1 VRIGYV
7 AGKLLAEPVAKAEIL
22 LYGSFLAT
30 GKGHG
35 TRQALCAGLLGM
47 LPDDER
53 VPESLKLAEEA
64 GVEIV
69 FGKADLRDGHPNSAQ
84 LYLTGSR
91 GRKMEI
97 VGESIGGS
105 RINIASIDGMS
116 ANFSGE
122 YPTLIVNNSD
132 RPGQVA
138 EVTRML
144 EQCAVNIATMQLN
157 RAGRGDDAVMVIECD
172 QEVPGEACERLKRI
186 AGIRKVTYYSPN
198 TTAQKL
204 TDIE

>member
-7 AGKLLAEPVAKAEIL
+7 AGKHLAEPVKKAEIL

-35 TRQALCAGLLGM
+35 TRQAICAGLLGM

-53 VPESLKLAEEA
+53 VPDSLELAKKA
-64 GVEIV
+64 GVEIT
-69 FGKADLRDGHPNSAQ
+69 FGKTDLRDGHPNSAQ
-84 LYLTGSR
+84 LFLTGSR

-105 RINIASIDGMS
+105 RINIAGIDGVRT
-116 ANFSGE
+116 NFSGDC
-122 YPTLIVNNSD
+122 PTLIINNSD

-144 EQCAVNIATMQLN
+144 ERSAVNIATMQLD
-157 RAGRGDDAVMVIECD
+157 RSGRGDDAVMVIECD
-172 QEVPGEACERLKRI
+172 EEVPRETIESLSGI
-186 AGIRKVTYYSPN
+186 AGIIKVTYYSPN
-198 TTAQKL
+198 AVQEGNDL
-204 TDIE
+204 